1 MSNPLNN
8 KGYTLVEVLIT
19 LTVIGV
25 LLGIVGNFAVNALT
39 QTTVESVRASQLGQ
53 TQIAM
58 DKAINDIRLSAG
70 ADIVNRWSDPNNTNG
85 SFSWRSNAN
94 TLLLS
99 TVVMDSS
106 DNVIFADASK
116 YISEKN
122 SVIYFVKDKTLYK
135 RTLASTVAG
144 NTAKTTCPAAAAS
157 SSCPA
162 DSVMLNDVSS
172 FTLKY
177 LDNNNTEVTPTD
189 ARSVELSVQTAT
201 KRFGQDIKSGYTT
214 RAVFRND

>member
-1 MSNPLNN
+1 MSKPLNN
-8 KGYTLVEVLIT
+8 AGYTLVEVVIT
-19 LTVIGV
+19 LSVIGI
-25 LLGIVGNFAVNALT
+25 LLGIVGNFAVSALT

-53 TQIAM
+53 SQIAM
-58 DKAINDIRLSAG
+58 DKIINDIRLSAG
-70 ADIVNRWSDPNNTNG
+70 ADIVNRWNDPNNPNG
-85 SFSWRSNAN
+85 SYAWQSNAN

-122 SVIYFVKDKTLYK
+122 SVIYFVKDGTLFK
-135 RTLASTVAG
+135 RTLAATVPG
-144 NTAKTTCPAAAAS
+144 NVAKTTCPAAVAS
-157 SSCPA
+157 TACPA
-162 DSVMLNDVSS
+162 DSVMLNDVTN
-172 FTLKY
+172 FRLKY

-189 ARSVELSVQTAT
+189 ARSVELTVEAAT